1 MLCSLSKRRIMKRIL
16 HLAEYDRCRSGEE
29 PDAEGARGQMYRRR
43 IQRVIMMVKER
54 INELTQ
60 DMLRD
65 LASLVEIDSQ
75 LAEAKPG
82 MPFGEGPARVL
93 EKALQIAD
101 RMGLETK
108 NLDNYCGYA
117 QIGSGKDIIGLV
129 AHLDVVPAGEGWD
142 TDPFCMTEKDGML
155 YGRGVSDDKGGAVAS
170 LYTLKLLQ
178 ESGITLHKRVRVI
191 LGCNEET
198 GSKCMEHYNE
208 VEEPVTA
215 GFTPDGSF
223 PGIYGEKGM
232 MKMTARSKHTKIH
245 SMNGGFVS
253 NAVCSRCSAVV
264 AAQDVDVDALKKAL
278 SESALKSFEV
288 SEEHGEVTIYAEG
301 AAAHASTPLLGVN
314 AAGLIMQ
321 ALEAAGMQ
329 DDFVTYYNTHIGTA
343 CDGAGYGLKIRDEYG
358 ELTLNNG
365 IVKTEDGQISCTI
378 DIRVPVTYTPQ
389 QVRELAAP
397 FLEDEN
403 GVTVIDMTGESLFY
417 PPDSALVTALYD
429 AYVQVTGD
437 TEHKPEVIGG
447 GTYAKSIPGIIAF
460 GCAFPGFEDHI
471 HDANERLKIEDLK
484 RQVEIY
490 IQAVKNLL

>member
-1 MLCSLSKRRIMKRIL
+1 MDI
-16 HLAEYDRCRSGEE
+16 
-29 PDAEGARGQMYRRR
+29 
-43 IQRVIMMVKER
+43 KER
-54 INELTQ
+54 INEFTE
-60 DMLRD
+60 DMLQD
-65 LASLVEIDSQ
+65 LASLVKIDSQ
-75 LAEAKPG
+75 LGEEKPG
-82 MPFGEGPARVL
+82 MPFGEGPAQVL
-93 EKALQIAD
+93 DQALMIAD
-101 RMGLETK
+101 RMGFETK

-117 QIGSGKDIIGLV
+117 QIGSGKDIIALV

-170 LYTLKLLQ
+170 LYTLKLLK
-178 ESGITLHKRVRVI
+178 ESGAALNKRVRVI

-198 GSKCMEHYNE
+198 GSKCMEHYNA

-223 PGIYGEKGM
+223 PGIHGEKGM
-232 MKMTARSKHTKIH
+232 LKMTAYSKHTKIR

-253 NAVCSRCSAVV
+253 NAVCSRCTAVV
-264 AAQDVDVDALKKAL
+264 AAQDVDVDALKQAL
-278 SESALKSFEV
+278 SETDLRSFDV
-288 SEEHGEVTIYAEG
+288 SQEHDEVTIYAEG
-301 AAAHASTPLLGVN
+301 VAAHASTPLLGVN

-321 ALEAAGMQ
+321 ALETAGMQ

-343 CDGAGYGLKIRDEYG
+343 CDGEGYGLKIRDEYG

-365 IVKTEDGQISCTI
+365 IVKTQDGQISCTI

-389 QVRELAAP
+389 QVQELVAP
-397 FLEDEN
+397 YLEDEN

-417 PPDSALVTALYD
+417 PPDSALVSALWD

-437 TEHKPEVIGG
+437 TQHKPLVIGG

-460 GCAFPGFEDHI
+460 GCAFPDFEDHI
-471 HDANERLKIEDLK
+471 HDANERLRVEDLK

-490 IQAVKNLL
+490 VQAVKNLL